1 MTPSILDRYLLRE
14 WFRILLFT
22 GLGFPVIA
30 VLFEI
35 TDNLDSY
42 LLRGLGPSEI
52 LVAHLYSLPDKL
64 FLALPAAVLFA
75 TLFSI
80 GAMER
85 HSELAA
91 AKASGLSFHR
101 LVRPV
106 FAAALLVTGL
116 SLVLGEL
123 APTATRRQLEI
134 LGELEVRSR
143 EQQRHNF
150 VYRAEEGWTYA
161 VRELRLGPRMMLDVV
176 LEREGAGTV
185 YPTLAVQ
192 ARQARYDD
200 ATGRWTFAT
209 GRFRV
214 IPGRDRDLAFAFDSM
229 QLRSVTEGPE
239 ELMVEPK
246 KPQEMRYAELGRYID
261 ALERSGGDGRQLRV
275 EQALKIAV
283 PFTCVIIALFG
294 APLVTAT
301 PRAGGAMGVALGLGT
316 TILFLTLVQLSRAI
330 GSGGLIPPTLA
341 AWLPNLAFGAA
352 GLWML
357 RRAPT

>member
-1 MTPSILDRYLLRE
+1 MTPRLLDWYLLKE
-14 WFRILLFT
+14 WLRILVFT

-35 TDNLDSY
+35 TDNLDKY
-42 LLRGLGPSEI
+42 LPRGLGAGEI

-80 GAMER
+80 GAMDR

-91 AKASGLSFHR
+91 AKASGTSFHR
-101 LVRPV
+101 LALPV
-106 FAAALLVTGL
+106 FVAALLTTGL
-116 SLVLGEL
+116 ALVLGEA
-123 APTATRRQLEI
+123 APAATRHQLEM
-134 LGELEVRSR
+134 LGELDRRSE
-143 EQQRHNF
+143 EQQRFNF

-161 VRELRLGPRMMLDVV
+161 VGELRLRNREMYHVV
-176 LEREGAGTV
+176 LEREGTDEG

-192 ARQARYDD
+192 ADRGQYND
-200 ATGRWTFAT
+200 TTERWTFRN

-214 IPGRDRDLAFAFDSM
+214 VPGTAPELAFAFDAM
-229 QLRSVTEGPE
+229 RLRSVIEEPE
-239 ELMVEPK
+239 ELMAEPK

-283 PFTCVIIALFG
+283 PFTCFIIALFA
-294 APLVTAT
+294 APLVTAA

-352 GLWML
+352 GVWML
-357 RRAPT
+357 RKAPT